1 MSGSSIFSI
10 ELTLTVAGFRAG
22 INFGSKMK
30 DELINSWD
38 STISNIAAIVQANIG
53 RACGYH
59 DNIKAIHYTNL
70 DAIGAYSELLD
81 HLESQSE
88 HCDFAALQAQFEYIC
103 ERYDVA
109 GFDRGLTISSS
120 VENSVKNAIQPDQFI
135 YLTERYRIVPVKLH
149 ETEPEFSKYNLDS
162 DELEAIRLI
171 REEYLKDGGPF
182 IKSGRALR
190 GEHQNWIKAQWVNGA
205 TYNDFTESC
214 AKERTLSFIR
224 KLDQGEPL
232 LFNQIVNPGG
242 GESTDSKRFMATI
255 FSVYNLSRQQSAYKR
270 TMDEDDLIELSAA
283 LDIDYDDTIIVLFKR
298 GVALA
303 SSTDETNMS
312 STRIKSHS
320 IFKK

>member
-1 MSGSSIFSI
+1 
-10 ELTLTVAGFRAG
+10 
-22 INFGSKMK
+22 MK

-109 GFDRGLTISSS
+109 GFDRALTISSS

-171 REEYLKDGGPF
+171 RGKVR
-182 IKSGRALR
+182 ISG
-190 GEHQNWIKAQWVNGA
+190 EI
-205 TYNDFTESC
+205 
-214 AKERTLSFIR
+214 
-224 KLDQGEPL
+224 L
-232 LFNQIVNPGG
+232 LG
-242 GESTDSKRFMATI
+242 
-255 FSVYNLSRQQSAYKR
+255 
-270 TMDEDDLIELSAA
+270 
-283 LDIDYDDTIIVLFKR
+283 
-298 GVALA
+298 
-303 SSTDETNMS
+303 
-312 STRIKSHS
+312 
-320 IFKK
+320 